1 MKKNA
6 VYFFVMLLSAAI
18 TFHAGAES
26 GRGSNGEDV
35 KELQQRFTDSTEK
48 ESSGADT
55 DRPDG
60 AMDPEESEEYND
72 FLNYIYSFLEYTVSE
87 NNDGTLTIQNISTVR
102 SKIIIPEFLDHHKV
116 TVLGEELCAGNSL
129 LDYIELPDSV
139 TTIRRNAFSLGISF
153 GAVLMPS
160 DPLSIEEGAF
170 TNNDREDFTLVVY
183 PDSAAEQYAK
193 DNNIH
198 FIYYEDFDEEQYS
211 EENKLIWSDA
221 DPEITYVDEDYW
233 HTILNP

>member
-26 GRGSNGEDV
+26 GRGSN
-35 KELQQRFTDSTEK
+35 RS
-48 ESSGADT
+48 
-55 DRPDG
+55 
-60 AMDPEESEEYND
+60 MDPAESEEYND

-211 EENKLIWSDA
+211 EDNKLIWSAA